1 MPEPSPTEK
10 FLAAAMAVTED
21 TPPPRQD
28 AEGHAFEYVD
38 AVISTPATGM
48 EMAVEMQDHKT
59 AVLKVEPDTEKQKN

>member
-38 AVISTPATGM
+38 AIITR
-48 EMAVEMQDHKT
+48 AVSYTHLTLPTK
-59 AVLKVEPDTEKQKN
+59 A

>member
-1 MPEPSPTEK
+1 MQEPSPTEK

-38 AVISTPATGM
+38 AIITRAAT
-48 EMAVEMQDHKT
+48 
-59 AVLKVEPDTEKQKN
+59 